1 MKSTEC
7 TVQKS
12 ENEEMTDNL
21 FGDESSVVSKLD
33 LRTFA
38 SRYGGCVKTLLAIE
52 RKQRQEWRGMI
63 CKKRTKTKRK

>member
-1 MKSTEC
+1 
-7 TVQKS
+7 
-12 ENEEMTDNL
+12 MTDNL

-52 RKQRQEWRGMI
+52 RKQRQELGQ
-63 CKKRTKTKRK
+63 